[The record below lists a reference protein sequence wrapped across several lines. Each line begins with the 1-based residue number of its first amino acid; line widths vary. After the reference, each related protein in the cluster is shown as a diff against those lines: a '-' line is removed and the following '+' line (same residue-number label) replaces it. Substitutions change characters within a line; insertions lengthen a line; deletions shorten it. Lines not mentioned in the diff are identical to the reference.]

1 MLLFIL
7 KFNAIKN
14 NRIAPSE
21 LAVDPCSCT
30 TCTWEVTSSAT
41 SPTAHS
47 TPSSS
52 WRHST
57 SQRTSWERC
66 ERRTSP
72 NSPNSRFV
80 TRRLLRCLCDT
91 RSLTCL
97 FLFTLTTFQTTFL
110 PQLDSADDTILYI
123 TFKPKIETVALQKDR
138 NKLGKWAKT
147 WNMEFNLKKC
157 PSACIL
163 SMLRLGGM
171 LKKKRRLIVL
181 LTSWRLRTLP
191 GSLSS
196 SILCRCVTSQCG
208 TDYFYV
214 QAFLYARL
222 FSLNASICRRF
233 QTKCRFTPTKSA
245 RGAHPKT
252 YLAAA
257 CCRARIG
264 FCMLCRL
271 YM

>member
-1 MLLFIL
+1 MGGNFVSDIPDGSFDSLVKLETLDISKNKLGTVRKTDFSKLTKL
-7 KFNAIKN
+7 KVCN
-14 NRIAPSE
+14 
-21 LAVDPCSCT
+21 
-30 TCTWEVTSSAT
+30 TSY
-41 SPTAHS
+41 H
-47 TPSSS
+47 
-52 WRHST
+52 
-57 SQRTSWERC
+57 
-66 ERRTSP
+66 
-72 NSPNSRFV
+72 
-80 TRRLLRCLCDT
+80 RLLRCLCDT

-163 SMLRLGGM
+163 SMLRLAGM

-196 SILCRCVTSQCG
+196 SIICRCVTSQCG

-233 QTKCRFTPTKSA
+233 QTKCRFTPTTSA

-252 YLAAA
+252 YLAEPVLVSV
-257 CCRARIG
+257 C
-264 FCMLCRL
+264 
-271 YM
+271 